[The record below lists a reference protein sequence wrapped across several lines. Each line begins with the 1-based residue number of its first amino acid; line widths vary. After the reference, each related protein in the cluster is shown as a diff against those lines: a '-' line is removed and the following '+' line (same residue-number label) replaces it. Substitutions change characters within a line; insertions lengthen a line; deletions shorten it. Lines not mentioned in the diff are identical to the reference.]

1 MWDILL
7 VGAGGFLGAQARY
20 GLSNFASHKFGIA
33 FPYGTYLINLSGSF
47 ILGLFLGLVSRNFLA
62 DESYHWLIAIG
73 FCGGYTTF
81 STFTYETL
89 TLIREGKPVA
99 GLVSNLLGSYLF
111 GLLAALLGFWLGSG
125 F

>member
-7 VGAGGFLGAQARY
+7 VGAGGCLGAQARY
-20 GLSNFASHKFGIA
+20 GLSNFVSQKVGTA

-47 ILGLFLGLVSRNFLA
+47 ILGLFLGLASRAILA
-62 DESYHWLIAIG
+62 DETYRWLIAIG

-81 STFTYETL
+81 STYTYETL
-89 TLIREGKPVA
+89 TLLREGKPLP
-99 GLVSNLLGSYLF
+99 GLVSNLVGSYLL
-111 GLLAALLGFWLGSG
+111 GLLAALAGFWLGTA